1 MVYFVII
8 RGPLGVGKSTVTAQ
22 LATRIGGVPVSIDRI
37 LDEYQLE
44 EWEDGYVSLRSFVR
58 ANEHAAELARSILTG
73 GRPVLFD
80 GNFYY
85 EAQLDDLVGRLRFR
99 HYIFRLDAP
108 LAVCI
113 ARDAHRRPPHGAQA
127 AQEVYAKAA
136 TVGRG
141 IGIDATVPVDTMVDE
156 IVSHLPRT

>member
-1 MVYFVII
+1 MCPSRSTGSSTSTSSRSGRTGTSPSGASF
-8 RGPLGVGKSTVTAQ
+8 GPTSTPPNWP
-22 LATRIGGVPVSIDRI
+22 G
-37 LDEYQLE
+37 
-44 EWEDGYVSLRSFVR
+44 RSC
-58 ANEHAAELARSILTG
+58 TG

-113 ARDAHRRPPHGAQA
+113 ARDGHRRPPHGAQA